1 MQYLGM
7 GLLFLHTKK
16 RTDLQLDWKLIILM
30 IIFAPFSQMGFLAS
44 YIFYWNK
51 GDPEQEVGQ
60 TLQYQQ
66 PKITPTLSKY
76 RIKMFNDL

>member
-1 MQYLGM
+1 M
-7 GLLFLHTKK
+7 
-16 RTDLQLDWKLIILM
+16 LDWKLKIPM

-60 TLQYQQ
+60 TLQYQH

-76 RIKMFNDL
+76 KNQLSHLIGCNIDKAFTMGVDDGHVT